1 VGVKRLNNN
10 IRRLIKVEIKT
21 IGVIGAG
28 TMGSGIAQVAAEAGF
43 KVIMRDIEDSFV
55 ERGIKNISKNLGRA
69 VEKGKK
75 SQDEADQIAGRIS
88 GTSLLDDL
96 KEADL
101 IIEAVVEN
109 MELKKELYGE
119 LDRVCS
125 PDTVFASNTSGL
137 SITEMA
143 SATKRHEKVV
153 GMHFFNPVPVMKLV
167 EVIKGAATSEETFNL
182 IMEISKKLGKEPIAV
197 NEAPLFVVN
206 RILVPMINEAA
217 YVLMEGV
224 AGAEDIDKGMMLGAN
239 HPIGPLAL
247 ADLVGI
253 DVLLAVQDTLYKET
267 GDSKYR
273 ACPLIR
279 KMVRAGHLGR
289 KSGKGFYSYS

>member
-1 VGVKRLNNN
+1 M
-10 IRRLIKVEIKT
+10 IQMEIKT

-28 TMGSGIAQVAAEAGF
+28 TMGSGIAQTAAEAGF
-43 KVIMRDIEDSFV
+43 NVIMRDIEDSFV
-55 ERGIKNISKNLGRA
+55 ERGLGNIAKNLGRA
-69 VEKGKK
+69 VEKGKQSK
-75 SQDEADQIAGRIS
+75 EEADAVTTRLK
-88 GTSLLDDL
+88 GTTKLDDL
-96 KEADL
+96 KSADL
-101 IIEAVVEN
+101 VIEAVIEN

-119 LDRVCS
+119 LDKILKAE
-125 PDTVFASNTSGL
+125 TIIASNTSGL

-143 SATKRHEKVV
+143 SATKRPDKVV

-167 EVIKGAATSEETFNL
+167 EVIKGASTSEETFKL
-182 IMEISKKLGKEPIAV
+182 IMELSVKMGKEPIAV

-217 YVLMEGV
+217 FVLMEGV
-224 AGAEDIDKGMMLGAN
+224 AGPEDIDKGMMLGAN

-279 KMVRAGHLGR
+279 KLVRAGHYGR
-289 KSGKGFYSYS
+289 KTGKGFYDYS

>member
-1 VGVKRLNNN
+1 MD
-10 IRRLIKVEIKT
+10 IKT

-43 KVIMRDIEDSFV
+43 GVIMRDIEDSFV
-55 ERGIKNISKNLGRA
+55 QRGLGNIARNLTRA

-75 SQDEADQIAGRIS
+75 SKEEADAATARLE
-88 GTSLLDDL
+88 GTTKLEDL
-96 KEADL
+96 KDVDL
-101 IIEAVVEN
+101 VIEAVIEN
-109 MELKKELYGE
+109 IELKKELYSE
-119 LDRVCS
+119 LDEILKT
-125 PDTVFASNTSGL
+125 DTVIASNTSGL

-143 SATKRHEKVV
+143 AATKRPAKVV

-167 EVIKGAATSEETFNL
+167 EVIKGTSTSEETFKL
-182 IMEISKKLGKEPIAV
+182 IMDLSFKLGKEPIAV

-217 YVLMEGV
+217 FVLMEGV
-224 AGAEDIDKGMMLGAN
+224 AGPEDIDKGMMLGAN

-279 KMVRAGHLGR
+279 KLVRAGHFGR
-289 KSGKGFYSYS
+289 KTGKGFYDYG

>member
-1 VGVKRLNNN
+1 M
-10 IRRLIKVEIKT
+10 EIKT

-43 KVIMRDIEDSFV
+43 EVIMRDIEDKFV
-55 ERGIKNISKNLGRA
+55 HRGMTSINKNLNRA
-69 VEKGKK
+69 VDKGKRTK
-75 SQDEADQIAGRIS
+75 EEAEEIVSRVR
-88 GTSLLDDL
+88 GTTNLEDL
-96 KEADL
+96 KAADL
-101 IIEAVVEN
+101 VIEAVIEN
-109 MELKKELYGE
+109 MEMKKELYGE
-119 LDRVCS
+119 LDRICG
-125 PDTVFASNTSGL
+125 PDTIFASNTSGL
-137 SITEMA
+137 SITEIA
-143 SATKRHEKVV
+143 SATKRPDKIV

-167 EVIKGAATSEETFNL
+167 EVIMSASTSKETFQL
-182 IMEISKKLGKEPIAV
+182 IMEISLKMNKEPIAV

-217 YVLMEGV
+217 FVLMEGV
-224 AGAEDIDKGMMLGAN
+224 AGPEDIDKGMMLGAN

-247 ADLVGI
+247 ADLVGL

-289 KSGKGFYSYS
+289 KSGSGFYSYS

>member
-1 VGVKRLNNN
+1 MKMEV
-10 IRRLIKVEIKT
+10 KT

-28 TMGSGIAQVAAEAGF
+28 TMGSGIAQTAAEAGF

-55 ERGIKNISKNLGRA
+55 KRGLGIIEKNLARA

-75 SQDEADQIAGRIS
+75 SKEDADAVAARLK
-88 GTSLLDDL
+88 GTTKLEDL
-96 KEADL
+96 KAADL
-101 IIEAVVEN
+101 VIEAVIEN

-119 LDRVCS
+119 LDKILK
-125 PDTVFASNTSGL
+125 PDTIIASNTSGL

-143 SATKRHEKVV
+143 SATKRPDKVV

-167 EVIKGAATSEETFNL
+167 EVIKGASTSEDTFKL
-182 IMEISKKLGKEPIAV
+182 IMELSVKMGKEPIAV

-217 YVLMEGV
+217 FVLMEGV
-224 AGAEDIDKGMMLGAN
+224 AGPEDIDKGMMLGAN

-279 KMVRAGHLGR
+279 KLYRAGHYGR
-289 KSGKGFYSYS
+289 KTGKGFYDYA

>member
-1 VGVKRLNNN
+1 M
-10 IRRLIKVEIKT
+10 EIKT
-21 IGVIGAG
+21 IGVLGAG
-28 TMGSGIAQVAAEAGF
+28 TMGSGIAQVAAEAGYD
-43 KVIMRDIEDSFV
+43 VIMRDIKDDFV
-55 ERGIKNISKNLGRA
+55 HRGMSAINKNLGRA
-69 VEKGKK
+69 VDKGKK
-75 SQDEADQIAGRIS
+75 SKEEAEEIVGRIS
-88 GTSLLDDL
+88 GTTNLDDL
-96 KEADL
+96 SDADL
-101 IIEAVVEN
+101 VIEAVIEN
-109 MELKKELYGE
+109 MDLKKELYE
-119 LDRVCS
+119 DLDRICKPEAVL
-125 PDTVFASNTSGL
+125 ASNTSGL

-143 SATKRHEKVV
+143 SATKRPDKVV

-167 EVIKGAATSEETFNL
+167 EVIMGAETSKEVFQL
-182 IMEISKKLGKEPIAV
+182 IMDISRKMGKDPIAV

-224 AGAEDIDKGMMLGAN
+224 ANAEDIDKGMMLGAN

-247 ADLVGI
+247 ADLVGL

-279 KMVRAGHLGR
+279 KMVRAGHFGR
-289 KSGKGFYSYS
+289 KSGKGFYSYQ

>member
-1 VGVKRLNNN
+1 M
-10 IRRLIKVEIKT
+10 EIKT

-28 TMGSGIAQVAAEAGF
+28 TMGSGIAQTAAEAGYN
-43 KVIMRDIEDSFV
+43 VIMRDIEESFV
-55 ERGIKNISKNLGRA
+55 KRGLGIIEKNLARA

-75 SQDEADQIAGRIS
+75 SKEEADAVAARLK
-88 GTSLLDDL
+88 GTTKLEDL
-96 KEADL
+96 KSADL
-101 IIEAVVEN
+101 VIEAVIEN
-109 MELKKELYGE
+109 MDLKRELYGE
-119 LDRVCS
+119 LDKILK
-125 PDTVFASNTSGL
+125 PDTIIASNTSGL

-143 SATKRHEKVV
+143 SATKRPDKVV

-167 EVIKGAATSEETFNL
+167 EVIKGAATSEETFKV
-182 IMEISKKLGKEPIAV
+182 IMDLSVKLGKEPIAV

-217 YVLMEGV
+217 FVLMEGV
-224 AGAEDIDKGMMLGAN
+224 AGPEDIDKGMMLGAN
-239 HPIGPLAL
+239 HPIGPLVL

-279 KMVRAGHLGR
+279 KLVRAGHYGR
-289 KSGKGFYSYS
+289 KTGKGFYDYT

>member
-1 VGVKRLNNN
+1 MD
-10 IRRLIKVEIKT
+10 IKK
-21 IGVIGAG
+21 IGVVGAG
-28 TMGSGIAQVAAEAGF
+28 TMGSGIAQVAAEAGYR
-43 KVIMRDIEDSFV
+43 VIVRDVEDSFV
-55 ERGIKNISKNLGRA
+55 ARGLLTINKNLGRA

-75 SQDEADQIAGRIS
+75 SKEEADQVSGRIH
-88 GTSLLDDL
+88 GTTRLEDFKDVDL
-96 KEADL
+96 V
-101 IIEAVVEN
+101 IEAVIEN
-109 MELKKELYGE
+109 IGLKKELYRE
-119 LDRVCS
+119 LDKVCP
-125 PDTVFASNTSGL
+125 PDAVLASNTSGL

-143 SATKRHEKVV
+143 SATARPEKVV

-167 EVIKGAATSEETFNL
+167 EVTRGAATSEETFRL
-182 IMEISKKLGKEPIAV
+182 IMDISRKMGKEPIAV

-289 KSGKGFYSYS
+289 KSGRGFYSY

>member
-1 VGVKRLNNN
+1 MD
-10 IRRLIKVEIKT
+10 IKT

-43 KVIMRDIEDSFV
+43 QVIMRDIEDSFV
-55 ERGIKNISKNLGRA
+55 QRGLGTIEKNLARA
-69 VEKGKK
+69 VEKSKK
-75 SQDEADQIAGRIS
+75 TREEAEAVTAQLK
-88 GTSLLDDL
+88 GTTKLEDL
-96 KEADL
+96 KSVDL
-101 IIEAVVEN
+101 VIEAVIEN
-109 MELKKELYGE
+109 MELKKKLYAE
-119 LDRVCS
+119 LDKILK
-125 PDTVFASNTSGL
+125 PNTVIASNTSGL

-143 SATKRHEKVV
+143 SATGRSDKVV

-167 EVIKGAATSEETFNL
+167 EVIKGAATSEETFKL
-182 IMEISKKLGKEPIAV
+182 IMDLSVKLGKEPIAV

-217 YVLMEGV
+217 FVLMEGV
-224 AGAEDIDKGMMLGAN
+224 AGPEDIDKGMMLGAN

-253 DVLLAVQDTLYKET
+253 DVLLAVQDTLYNET

-279 KMVRAGHLGR
+279 KLVRAGHLGR
-289 KSGKGFYSYS
+289 KTGKGFYDYT

>member
-1 VGVKRLNNN
+1 M
-10 IRRLIKVEIKT
+10 KT

-55 ERGIKNISKNLGRA
+55 ERGIKNISKNLDRA